1 MHTDFLEFENGEMVL
16 HSLSLS
22 PPVSGWCSA
31 SPLFS
36 SHSRLHLS
44 SSFHFLPWTSYEPVH
59 SQRSTSFKNK
69 LSEREREKISIQ
81 MVLGALGWFLCLTPT
96 GPTAV
101 PVGMEGAQTV
111 HSIFPHSQPDTREG
125 VVGECSR
132 EKKVGMARDNGG
144 EGERDRKR
152 HRERQWMSLSLAFG
166 CSVH

>member
-1 MHTDFLEFENGEMVL
+1 MRIGQCTQISWNSRMVRWFSIL
-16 HSLSLS
+16 SLSLLLW
-22 PPVSGWCSA
+22 VVGA
-31 SPLFS
+31 LPLLS
-36 SHSRLHLS
+36 SHPTQDYISPVPFIFCLELHMNLRL
-44 SSFHFLPWTSYEPVH
+44 
-59 SQRSTSFKNK
+59 RK
-69 LSEREREKISIQ
+69 LSERRIPFRQ
-81 MVLGALGWFLCLTPT
+81 LDALGRFLCLTNT